1 MLRKISNKL
10 FQLKQKSTLLKE
22 KQRLEKELEMVRKF
36 PQFGNSEE
44 DNAQEVEAFE
54 GYKGLETGMKNLLK
68 EVKSALAKMDK
79 GKYGICEICKIPIEQ
94 GRLEAFPAASTCVEH
109 SNGKKK

>member
-10 FQLKQKSTLLKE
+10 FLLKQKSALLKE

-68 EVKSALAKMDK
+68 EIKHALARMDK
-79 GKYGICEICKIPIEQ
+79 DKYGICEICKNPIEHD
-94 GRLEAFPAASTCVEH
+94 RLEAFPAASTCVKD
-109 SNGKKK
+109 SNKKR